1 MLHLCTLIFQ
11 YDIHKHVLKSQY
23 YYLDLIE
30 LQNAP
35 LTLFSL
41 VTILFASYENT
52 VHKQIEYKEW
62 YL

>member
-11 YDIHKHVLKSQY
+11 YDIHKLVLKSQY